1 MYPIKTQKVH
11 IVCMGD
17 PEYIGEINIAG
28 YDRLSEF
35 LNESKDKFYKVL
47 VKERFIAIKESNIIA
62 VSELE

>member
-1 MYPIKTQKVH
+1 MYPIKMKKV
-11 IVCMGD
+11 
-17 PEYIGEINIAG
+17 YIICADNQRYNGEINIAG